1 MPQLDLGL
9 VVGPAGPQGI
19 QGPEGPQGPAGPQG
33 PTGETGPQGP
43 EGPAGPQGP
52 QGVQAPVINDLT
64 TGGVD
69 AALSAQMGV
78 ELEGKKADV
87 DLSNLPSP
95 QMALANLGAGVRPNL
110 LDNAYFVGGGTGWG
124 VFPINQRGQSSYSVA
139 YTTAIDRWK
148 VVSTMQLNPDCI
160 VVNGLAYQ
168 IISETLSNFLQG
180 QTVTASVLLNDGTL
194 DMCSGV
200 FSSSSS
206 YNGEGGRIGFGRF
219 SGFGFN
225 FDAVLLNTGITNV
238 SNFVAAKFEIG
249 EGQTLAYQSSD
260 GLWHMLPQPDMDYRI
275 QLLMCQSYFQIYST
289 AEGRPAKAIDCRP
302 VMRIDPTPG
311 TLVINGVTYYTNNA
325 EL

>member
-1 MPQLDLGL
+1 MPQLDLGQ
-9 VVGPAGPQGI
+9 VVGPQ
-19 QGPEGPQGPAGPQG
+19 
-33 PTGETGPQGP
+33 GPQGP
-43 EGPAGPQGP
+43 EGPAGPQGI
-52 QGVQAPVINDLT
+52 QGPAGAPATINNVTTLT
-64 TGGVD
+64 LVAGDNVNLEQSGSTATLSVPTGNPGGVAGLNSD
-69 AALSAQMGV
+69 GAVPMSQGGLGATT
-78 ELEGKKADV
+78 
-87 DLSNLPSP
+87 P
-95 QMALANLGAGVRPNL
+95 QSALANLGAGVRPNL

-124 VFPINQRGQSSYSVA
+124 VFPINQRGQSSYSGA

-200 FSSSSS
+200 FSSSSN

-225 FDAVLLNTGITNV
+225 FDAVLFNTGITNV